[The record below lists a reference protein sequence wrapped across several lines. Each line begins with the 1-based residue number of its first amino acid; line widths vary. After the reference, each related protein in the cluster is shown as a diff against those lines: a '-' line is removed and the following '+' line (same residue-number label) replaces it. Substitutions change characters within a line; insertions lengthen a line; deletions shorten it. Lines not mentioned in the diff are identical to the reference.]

1 MKTFV
6 GRQTDVERRWHVI
19 DAAGRPLG
27 RVATE
32 VATLLRGKHKPT
44 FSPFA
49 DIGDYVVV
57 INADRVEVTGRK
69 RESKLYHSHS
79 GYPGGL
85 HRVSLGQLLAS
96 RPERVIE
103 KAVRGMLPKSR
114 LGRKQFTHLRVY
126 RGADH
131 PHGGQVAAAPQTGSP
146 TQASG
151 DTA

>member
-6 GRQTDVERRWHVI
+6 GTQADVERRWHVV

-44 FSPFA
+44 FSPFL
-49 DIGDYVVV
+49 DVGDYVIVL
-57 INADRVEVTGRK
+57 NATQVAATGRK
-69 RESKLYHSHS
+69 RQDKLYHRHS

-85 HRVSLGQLLAS
+85 HTINLDRLLATH
-96 RPERVIE
+96 PERVIE
-103 KAVRGMLPKSR
+103 KAVRGMLPKTR
-114 LGRKQFTHLRVY
+114 LGRQQYTHLRVY

-131 PHGGQVAAAPQTGSP
+131 PHEGQIAETHAADTRAK
-146 TQASG
+146 ASG
-151 DTA
+151 AKA